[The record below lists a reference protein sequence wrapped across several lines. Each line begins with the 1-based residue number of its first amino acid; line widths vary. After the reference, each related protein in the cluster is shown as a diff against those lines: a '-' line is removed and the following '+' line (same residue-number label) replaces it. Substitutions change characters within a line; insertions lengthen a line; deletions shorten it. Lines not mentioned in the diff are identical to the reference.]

1 MKSKLTALFLLF
13 AAPLLHGQ
21 ATPSLM
27 SYQGRVT
34 DAAGVLIGNTAP
46 VNRAV
51 IFRLYTA
58 PSGGAPIYAETQ
70 AVTISGG
77 EFSVL
82 IGNGTG
88 ISGSPGPSSPAT
100 TPYKTLATVI
110 NSNTY
115 TNLYLGITVDD
126 GTAAVDPEIS
136 PRQQMVSGAFA
147 LRAKVA
153 ESVAGSAITTAMLGD
168 GQVST
173 GKIAAGAV
181 DSSRIASQTIVANN
195 IANSTITA
203 GKLDTTTIGLWT
215 PVGSSVYRTGNVG
228 IGEANPG
235 FPLNFESKVG
245 DKISLYGRSGANFG
259 FGVQSS
265 LLQIY
270 TSSAAHDVAF
280 GYGRSAAM
288 TETMRVKGNG
298 NVGIGTSAPAEKL
311 DVAGTAQA
319 SRLYSNGVVRA
330 RGGNYGANST
340 NTGFS
345 FDSNGDSTGGMFS
358 GAAGTLQFY
367 TGGTEK
373 LRLTS
378 TGNVG
383 IGNTS
388 PSALLT
394 VGNNLGGTA
403 RSSTLTTNAG
413 SLGTSSGSEL
423 LLASFGCHTGNTSS
437 LGISAYRQH
446 AGTDWKSASM
456 LLQMN
461 VDNTKRIGGY
471 MAFGANGIGIG
482 TPSPEYPLDIRTGVS
497 SVTSYGYVNRSGK
510 TGTASNVTRTYSLRT
525 KHSILAAEFNATSDA
540 RLKSDITP
548 IRESDAM
555 DFVNKVSAVQY
566 HWKEGEDKGLKFG
579 FIAQD
584 LVKAGFNNMVGTTDD
599 PEMKEETDASGFT
612 SPAGARF
619 NVNYEMATPMLLVA
633 IKQLK
638 TEADVRET
646 RIEELE
652 DRLER
657 LEKLI
662 QVGN

>member
-13 AAPLLHGQ
+13 AAPLLQGQ

-34 DAAGVLIGNTAP
+34 DAGGVLIGNTAP

-51 IFRLYTA
+51 MFKLYTE
-58 PSGGAPIYAETQ
+58 PSGGSPIYAETQ

-100 TPYKTLATVI
+100 TPYKTLADII
-110 NSNTY
+110 NSHTY

-136 PRQQMVSGAFA
+136 PRQQMVSGVFA

-153 ESVAGSAITTAMLGD
+153 ESVAGSAITTNMLGD
-168 GQVST
+168 GEVSRA
-173 GKIAAGAV
+173 KIAAGAI
-181 DSSRIASQTIVANN
+181 DSSRIASASIVANN
-195 IANSTITA
+195 IANNTITSA
-203 GKLDTTTIGLWT
+203 KLDTNSIGVWT
-215 PVGSSVYRTGNVG
+215 PVGSSVYRNGNVG

-245 DKISLYGRSGANFG
+245 DKISLHGRSGANYG
-259 FGVQSS
+259 FGIQSS

-270 TSSAAHDVAF
+270 SSGSTADIAF
-280 GYGRSAAM
+280 GYGSSASF
-288 TETMRVKGNG
+288 TERMRVRGNG

-311 DVAGTAQA
+311 DVVGNVQA

-345 FDSNGDSTGGMFS
+345 FDGNGDSTGGMFS

-373 LRLTS
+373 LRIS
-378 TGNVG
+378 SAGNVG
-383 IGNTS
+383 IVNTS
-388 PSALLT
+388 PKANLT
-394 VGNNLGGTA
+394 VGRNLGGSA
-403 RSSTLTTNAG
+403 HSTVFSTNAG
-413 SLGTSSGSEL
+413 TLGTTNGSEL
-423 LLASFGCHTGNTSS
+423 LLASFGCYTQNSSS
-437 LGISAYRQH
+437 LTVSAYRGT
-446 AGTDWKSASM
+446 AGTDWQSAAM

-461 VDNTKRIGGY
+461 VDSTKRTGGY

-482 TPSPEYPLDIRTGVS
+482 TTAPSYPLDIRTGVS
-497 SVTSYGYVNRSGK
+497 SVTSFGYLNGSGR
-510 TGTASNVTRTYSLRT
+510 TGTASKVSRTYSLRT
-525 KHSILAAEFNATSDA
+525 RHNILAAEFHATSDA

-548 IRESDAM
+548 ILESDAM
-555 DFVNKVSAVQY
+555 DFVNKVSAVKY
-566 HWKEGEDKGLKFG
+566 HWKDGEDKGLKFG

-584 LVKAGFNNMVGTTDD
+584 LVKAGFNNMVGTTAD
-599 PEMKEETDASGFT
+599 PEMEEETDAMGFI

-619 NVNYEMATPMLLVA
+619 NVNYEMATPILLVA

-638 TEADVRET
+638 TEADLREA